1 MNQRGC
7 TGSRDMFST
16 GKYSK
21 CLRSPFRM
29 FQFLSG
35 SIITW
40 EGNTSSSHSP
50 HSSLLGITTTMLMI
64 RAREHALSFRGE
76 RLSDPIS
83 FPPW

>member
-16 GKYSK
+16 GKIQQM
-21 CLRSPFRM
+21 LTLPFPNV
-29 FQFLSG
+29 SV
-35 SIITW
+35 SIRIYNHV
-40 EGNTSSSHSP
+40 GRNTSSSHSP